1 MSPATRDPATDEGRF
16 VATRWT
22 LVHAAGD
29 SQLASSRAGEA
40 LSELCRVYW
49 RPLYVFLRSEGLG
62 TEDAQDLTQGFF
74 AELIHDRSFRRAE
87 REKGRFRSFL
97 LGALKHFV
105 ADARD
110 GDRAQKRG
118 GGKVRELFDEH
129 TIAELEARVQLAD
142 VRNATA
148 LYDREWAAALLR
160 QAIDRLEQEC
170 TIAGKKALFDTLHQ
184 YVAAAGDDIIPY
196 EDISRRLHRGV
207 ATLRSDVAR
216 LRSRYRAILR
226 EEVRGTV
233 LEARDVD
240 DELRYL
246 CQVIAQT

>member
-1 MSPATRDPATDEGRF
+1 MPLATGDSPTQNGQF
-16 VATRWT
+16 IATRWT

-49 RPLYVFLRSEGLG
+49 RPLYVFLRSDGFG
-62 TEDAQDLTQGFF
+62 PEDAQDLTQGFF
-74 AELIHDRSFRRAE
+74 AELIRDRSLRRAE

-118 GGKVRELFDEH
+118 GGKIREIFDER
-129 TIAELEARVQLAD
+129 TIAEVEARVQLAD

-160 QAIDRLEQEC
+160 QTIDRLEQESA
-170 TIAGKKALFDTLHQ
+170 IAGKKALFDVFRQ
-184 YVAAAGDDIIPY
+184 YLPAMSDDALPY
-196 EDISRRLHRGV
+196 EEISRRMHRGV

-226 EEVRGTV
+226 EEVRSTV
-233 LEARDVD
+233 LEAGDVD